1 MAGKKFSIEAI
12 FSAVDRLSA
21 PMAKIRG
28 KLGQLG
34 KVGGKA
40 LGTMNRAVDSGLGA
54 LGRASAALGIA
65 GVASLAGLAFE
76 FKNVITSGAE
86 FEKVL
91 VRTGTAFET
100 PIRVGTEGFAKL
112 AAAARNV
119 GKTTEFTALQ
129 GAEALNALA
138 TAGYTAEQSIAALPK
153 VIDFASAGGLELS
166 QASDIASD
174 TLGAFSLRSANAAKN
189 AANMARVMDSLSRA
203 AADSTTNTAELF
215 EGIRMGGAFAATS
228 GASIEQF
235 VGLMGV
241 LANKGIKGSEAGTA
255 IRNSFLHLTKP
266 TTEAKDTMAR
276 LGIKIAKTE
285 SGAIDMTATIGRF
298 AKATSKLTKVQKAS
312 AIAAVFGAYTVGPF
326 LSLMDA
332 GEDTVRKFTK
342 NLEGAAGVTAKMAE
356 QMRESKAAKIARFF
370 NIIEDVRLTVFDAI
384 APTVLTIA
392 ESVGKWVTANQQL
405 IGTKAGEWAIALR
418 DALPGIWKWTV
429 RAGKA
434 FAVFAAVAVAV
445 KTVNL
450 AILAYEAATKL
461 AAAASWAWG
470 VAMSAGR
477 FAVNAVSL
485 ATIRATVASVAM
497 KIAQMAST
505 AATAIGAAAL
515 WAYEAPLN
523 VVSLATIRS
532 TVVTGALKVAQLAA
546 AAAQWVVRAAVIAAT
561 AIQTAYA
568 VVVGTSSGA
577 LVAFRVAA
585 LASIPAIGLQT
596 AAMAPMLITLGA
608 AAAAVMALVAAWRQ
622 LSGLSDDLAGSG
634 GITGTIAKMW
644 NAGGEGT
651 WDPFKAH
658 DAAMDDK
665 ARADA
670 FDRDSRQMVTPGER
684 AASEANAVSIE
695 QTAAVNGTVTVRA
708 EPGTKARVGKT
719 KPNTI
724 PLKLHPSGAL

>member
-34 KVGGKA
+34 KAGNKA
-40 LGTMNRAVDSGLGA
+40 LGGMNRAVDSGLGA
-54 LGRASAALGIA
+54 LGRASSALGIA
-65 GVASLAGLAFE
+65 GVASIAGLGLE
-76 FKNVITSGAE
+76 LRNVMTSGAE

-100 PIRVGTEGFAKL
+100 PIRIGTEGFAKL
-112 AAAARNV
+112 SAAARNV
-119 GKTTEFTALQ
+119 GKTTEFSALQ

-138 TAGYTAEQSIAALPK
+138 TAGYTVEQSIAALPK
-153 VIDFASAGGLELS
+153 VIDFASAGGLELG

-174 TLGAFSLRSANAAKN
+174 SLGAFGLRSADAATN

-235 VGLMGV
+235 TALMGV

-298 AKATSKLTKVQKAS
+298 TKATAKLTKTQKAS

-332 GEDTVRKFTK
+332 GEGTIKQFTK
-342 NLEGAAGVTAKMAE
+342 NLEGAAGVTQRMAE
-356 QMRESKAAKIARFF
+356 QMREAKAAKIARFW

-384 APTVLTIA
+384 APTVLGIA
-392 ESVGKWVTANQQL
+392 ESIGKWVTANQEL
-405 IGTKAGEWAIALR
+405 IGTKAGEWAAELR
-418 DALPGIWKWTV
+418 DALPEIWKWTV

-434 FAVFAAVAVAV
+434 FAVFAGVAVAV

-461 AAAASWAWG
+461 ATGVTWLWKGAVVAA
-470 VAMSAGR
+470 R
-477 FAVNAVSL
+477 FATDATTL
-485 ATIRATVASVAM
+485 ATIRSTIASVANRV
-497 KIAQMAST
+497 AQMAST

-515 WAYEAPLN
+515 WAYNAPLHL
-523 VVSLATIRS
+523 VTLATIRS
-532 TVVTGALKVAQLAA
+532 TVATGALKVAQLAA

-577 LVAFRVAA
+577 LGAFRIAA
-585 LASIPAIGLQT
+585 LASVPAIAAQT
-596 AAMAPMLITLGA
+596 LALAPLVITLGA
-608 AAAAVMALVAAWRQ
+608 VAAAATALALVWQQ
-622 LSGLSDDLAGSG
+622 LSGLGKDLEGSG

-658 DAAMDDK
+658 DAAMNDK

-670 FDRDSRQMVTPGER
+670 FDRDARQMVTPGER
-684 AASEANAVSIE
+684 AASEAAEGASAIARVD
-695 QTAAVNGTVTVRA
+695 GTVTVRS
-708 EPGTKARVGKT
+708 EPGTKASVKT

-724 PLKLHPSGAL
+724 PLKLEQSGAL

>member
-34 KVGGKA
+34 KAGGKA
-40 LGTMNRAVDSGLGA
+40 LGGMNRVADAGLGA
-54 LGRASAALGIA
+54 IGRASTALGIA
-65 GVASLAGLAFE
+65 GVASIAGLGLE
-76 FKNVITSGAE
+76 LRNVMTSGAE

-100 PIRVGTEGFAKL
+100 PIRIGTEGFAKL

-129 GAEALNALA
+129 GAEALNSLA

-189 AANMARVMDSLSRA
+189 AANMARVMNSLTRA

-235 VGLMGV
+235 VGMMGV

-266 TTEAKDTMAR
+266 TTEATETMAR

-285 SGAIDMTATIGRF
+285 SGAIDMTATVGRF
-298 AKATSKLTKVQKAS
+298 NKATAKLTKTQKAS

-332 GEDTVRKFTK
+332 GEGTIRKFTK
-342 NLEGAAGVTAKMAE
+342 NVQRAGGVTEEMAE
-356 QMRESKAAKIARFF
+356 AMRQSKAAKIARFW
-370 NIIEDVRLTVFDAI
+370 NVIEDVRLTVFDAI
-384 APTVLTIA
+384 APTVLGIA
-392 ESVGKWVTANQQL
+392 ESIGKWVTANQEL
-405 IGTKAGEWAIALR
+405 IGTKAGEWAAELR

-434 FAVFAAVAVAV
+434 FAVFAVVAVAV

-461 AAAASWAWG
+461 ATAVTWLWKGAVVAA
-470 VAMSAGR
+470 R
-477 FAVNAVSL
+477 FATDATTL
-485 ATIRATVASVAM
+485 ATIRSTIATGAM
-497 KIAQMAST
+497 RLAQMAST

-515 WAYEAPLN
+515 WAYEAPLKL
-523 VVSLATIRS
+523 VTLATIRS
-532 TVVTGALKVAQLAA
+532 TIATGALKVAQLAA
-546 AAAQWVVRAAVIAAT
+546 AAAQWVGRAAVIAAT
-561 AIQTAYA
+561 GVQTAYA

-577 LVAFRVAA
+577 LGAFRIAA
-585 LASIPAIGLQT
+585 LASVPAIAAQT
-596 AAMAPMLITLGA
+596 LALAPLVITLGA
-608 AAAAVMALVAAWRQ
+608 VAAAATALALVWQQ
-622 LSGLSDDLAGSG
+622 LSGLSKDLEGSG
-634 GITGTIAKMW
+634 GITGTIGKMW
-644 NAGGEGT
+644 EMKT
-651 WDPFKAH
+651 IDPFKAN
-658 DAAMDDK
+658 DAAMNEK
-665 ARADA
+665 ARDAA
-670 FDRDSRQMVTPGER
+670 FDRDARQMVTPGER
-684 AASEANAVSIE
+684 AASEADSFSEHTSKFDATIAVK
-695 QTAAVNGTVTVRA
+695 A
-708 EPGTKARVGKT
+708 EPGTKAKVKA
-719 KPNTI
+719 KPSKAPI
-724 PLKLHPSGAL
+724 RLERSGAFP